1 MKSSIGQRLRL
12 ALIHVITPLTFGWGG
27 IFYWF
32 YFRKTDYEM
41 AHSAINATLWFVSL
55 SILANILAFPM
66 IIAKIILD
74 IMDSYNGIVG
84 STTYDMNTLLLPI
97 IYFSVICS
105 SGVIAAIFEIGGK
118 RSRYP
123 LPGRWA
129 TGFVEGYFQR
139 KRWMLVKKSEG

>member
-41 AHSAINATLWFVSL
+41 AHSAINATLWFVSF
-55 SILANILAFPM
+55 SILVSILSFPVA
-66 IIAKIILD
+66 IVVITTSLLD
-74 IMDSYNGIVG
+74 SFNAVAER
-84 STTYDMNTLLLPI
+84 STYALTALLPI
-97 IYFSVICS
+97 VCIAVSWG
-105 SGVIAAIFEIGGK
+105 SGMIAAIFEIGGK
-118 RSRYP
+118 GPRYP
-123 LPGRWA
+123 LPGRRA

-139 KRWMLVKKSEG
+139 KRWMLGEKKEG